1 MPDVKQTITDFYR
14 VAQER
19 DFSRDF
25 HFRVLGIDAG
35 DAGGVSF
42 SEDDLVYIKTASLP
56 GRSIQNKQVPYM
68 GMNFNVPG
76 SVQYDS
82 SDAWGVEFYCD
93 QAATLRAKFESWSFD
108 TFDDSSSTGN
118 YATPSQNSVI
128 NLLQLDAQLNGVA
141 EYKLYG
147 AYCVKVGEIAYQ
159 PSAGS
164 GAPMSFTA
172 TLAYQ
177 YWRREKSS
185 LTGSLRNFTSG
196 IADKVLGALGL

>member
-1 MPDVKQTITDFYR
+1 MPDVRQTITDFYR

-25 HFRVLGIDAG
+25 HFRVLSIDAG
-35 DAGGVSF
+35 DSGGISF
-42 SEDDLVYIKTASLP
+42 DEDDLVYVKSASLP
-56 GRSIQNKQVPYM
+56 GRSIQNKPVPYM

-76 SVQYDS
+76 TVQYDGS
-82 SDAWGVEFYCD
+82 EGWNLTFYAD
-93 QAATLRAKFESWSFD
+93 QAAQLRAKFESWSFD
-108 TFDDSSSTGN
+108 TFDDSTSTGN

-147 AYCVKVGEIAYQ
+147 AYCTKVGEIQYTPA
-159 PSAGS
+159 AGT
-164 GAPMSFTA
+164 GTPMEFSA

-177 YWRREKSS
+177 YWRRESSS